1 MANSFTQIYVHY
13 IWAVKGRRNFL
24 IQKQNRRIAEIHYR
38 VRYKNRECKM
48 LAINSMPDHV
58 HMFIGQHP
66 SYSIAKIAQ
75 EIKVVSSKFI
85 NEKTGIDTNLTG
97 NQAME
102 LLHIHIRK

>member
-1 MANSFTQIYVHY
+1 
-13 IWAVKGRRNFL
+13 
-24 IQKQNRRIAEIHYR
+24 
-38 VRYKNRECKM
+38 M

-75 EIKVVSSKFI
+75 EINAVSSKFTK
-85 NEKTGIDTNLTG
+85 KTGIDTKLTG
-97 NQAME
+97 KQAME